1 MHKNEAGTEVDP
13 RDALL
18 DEIEKRLRSM
28 TEAQKTEDLRLYAS
42 ELLQHLRDARTD
54 LQNIE
59 RDS

>member
-1 MHKNEAGTEVDP
+1 MDKNEAGTEVDA

-28 TEAQKTEDLRLYAS
+28 TKAHYAEDLRLYAA